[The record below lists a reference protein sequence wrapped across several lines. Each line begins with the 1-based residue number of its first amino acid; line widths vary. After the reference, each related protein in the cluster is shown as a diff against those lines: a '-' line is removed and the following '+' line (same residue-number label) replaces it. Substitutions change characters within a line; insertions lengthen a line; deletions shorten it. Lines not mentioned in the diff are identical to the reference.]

1 MPGIAK
7 KKILRC
13 KTKTVKTKFEL
24 EQANFTCLYCQI
36 LQNISFGKKRVS
48 LWEKKLFLTTDLSN
62 WHDFLV
68 SFRRFCNCFIS
79 LDHILKTTKLP
90 HSLFCYTLSCLAW
103 ISISILLILSP
114 EKKYVKVISLYIS
127 IRFIIE
133 IKRS

>member
-1 MPGIAK
+1 MLGIAK
-7 KKILRC
+7 KKTLRC

-48 LWEKKLFLTTDLSN
+48 LWEKKFFLTTDLSN

-68 SFRRFCNCFIS
+68 SFRRFWNCFIS

-90 HSLFCYTLSCLAW
+90 QSVLLYSFLPCLN
-103 ISISILLILSP
+103 IHKHFVNLEPRKKVCDGYLTIYFYYSEIDLL
-114 EKKYVKVISLYIS
+114 
-127 IRFIIE
+127 
-133 IKRS
+133 